1 MTAVSLT
8 QVRVSGLKSQTTRHI
23 IIFVSSHPSTG
34 EWIEIMCAVAL
45 IFSKM
50 SHPSTGE
57 WIEIRM
63 EYLAT
68 TGLTSHPSTGEWIE
82 ILHLR

>member
-1 MTAVSLT
+1 
-8 QVRVSGLKSQTTRHI
+8 
-23 IIFVSSHPSTG
+23 
-34 EWIEIMCAVAL
+34 
-45 IFSKM
+45 M